1 MESLTVLPQ
10 GMCWEWILAN
20 IVTPVASRT
29 TDLFGNSVEEQ
40 IRYLLDYDDNLEA
53 FRTRAGQLEA
63 RKNDVLGR
71 LSELANVKITK
82 IDELMASR
90 DIHSVSDLT
99 QSADLGDLAT
109 PDYVPLES
117 SSKALNSIM
126 KLLKDD
132 KVNIIGVQGPGGVGK
147 STLMEQL
154 AKQIDTIAPYDK
166 AHVIVAESSDLRR
179 IQDKIAELLKFKIEE
194 EDELQRRAT
203 LAKRLRE
210 RTKKVLIILDDVRE
224 KINLA
229 VSGIPYGEE
238 GNRCKVIV
246 TSRRL
251 DVCSKMSDVTVQIEE
266 LGEEDGL
273 KLFKQVA
280 RLPDSEAFEGAAKVI
295 VKACG
300 SLPSAIAIVA
310 GALRG
315 KLANES
321 NESLVNIWNDAVE
334 EVIREYS

>member
-1 MESLTVLPQ
+1 
-10 GMCWEWILAN
+10 MCWEWILAN

-71 LSELANVKITK
+71 VDEARDNNEKIKEAVLLWLAKAIQIEIDKEMMEEKIEKNKGPCHTWRLDWRFRRQLSELANVKITK

-126 KLLKDD
+126 KLLKDE

-194 EDELQRRAT
+194 ENELQRRAT

-210 RTKKVLIILDDVRE
+210 RTKKGTY
-224 KINLA
+224 NL
-229 VSGIPYGEE
+229 
-238 GNRCKVIV
+238 R
-246 TSRRL
+246 
-251 DVCSKMSDVTVQIEE
+251 
-266 LGEEDGL
+266 
-273 KLFKQVA
+273 
-280 RLPDSEAFEGAAKVI
+280 
-295 VKACG
+295 
-300 SLPSAIAIVA
+300 
-310 GALRG
+310 
-315 KLANES
+315 
-321 NESLVNIWNDAVE
+321 
-334 EVIREYS
+334 